1 MIAADGT
8 ADEIAKNI
16 TNEHKMT
23 VRIEGSTKTAADKDE
38 IVSAVKAI
46 SGVKYIRAD
55 MEREKG
61 VFDYDIEA
69 ETGCDMRECGSA
81 SVWWG
86 RDGSRASS

>member
-1 MIAADGT
+1 MYDLYLQRLYARLLIMQIYQQAVCDRIIIINKGVIAADGT

-46 SGVKYIRAD
+46 SGVKYIR
-55 MEREKG
+55 RN
-61 VFDYDIEA
+61 
-69 ETGCDMRECGSA
+69 R
-81 SVWWG
+81 
-86 RDGSRASS
+86 